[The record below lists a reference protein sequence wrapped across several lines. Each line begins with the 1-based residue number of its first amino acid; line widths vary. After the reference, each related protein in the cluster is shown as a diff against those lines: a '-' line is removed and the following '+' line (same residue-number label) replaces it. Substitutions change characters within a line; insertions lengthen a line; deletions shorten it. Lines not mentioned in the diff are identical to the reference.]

1 LRRITRIRNERVD
14 EFRMPE
20 LAHQNRIC
28 VVCEIATLAIPSTGI
43 GSEFLQIGQ
52 TWLQCRQQA
61 KWVCQVLQE
70 KIRGTSNANKDVP
83 ASPAWMKS
91 NITVTVTQTGET

>member
-61 KWVCQVLQE
+61 EWVCQVLQE
-70 KIRGTSNANKDVP
+70 KIRRTSSIPTPP
-83 ASPAWMKS
+83 AVMKS